1 MTNDSDTDGEEAKEL
16 GKSLRR
22 PDVKIAHNT
31 DRRNG
36 KKGAGGGGGLRGCC
50 VVLAHCARRL
60 GRRVNDFAFAF
71 FWRCAKCAAYWKPS
85 WTPSPEHPWYFF
97 APILIFCATISPC
110 LFIARR
116 IG

>member
-36 KKGAGGGGGLRGCC
+36 KKGGGRWWGSSRVLRC
-50 VVLAHCARRL
+50 VSTLCTTPRATSQRLRFRLLLEVCEMCGVLE
-60 GRRVNDFAFAF
+60 AFVDAL
-71 FWRCAKCAAYWKPS
+71 A
-85 WTPSPEHPWYFF
+85 
-97 APILIFCATISPC
+97 
-110 LFIARR
+110 
-116 IG
+116 